1 MPKKKFAFSKA
12 SKKSSDC
19 VAEAAANNGQ
29 PTDDKIPAAAT
40 ASIDHAPLLGDNK
53 DDRYKI
59 IQCTMVFV
67 GVPLKVPA
75 VTTLQRLNFG
85 SMHASGGSMAPDAQ
99 QL

>member
-40 ASIDHAPLLGDNK
+40 ASIDHAPLFGDNK
-53 DDRYKI
+53 DDRYNI
-59 IQCTMVFV
+59 IQRTMVFV
-67 GVPLKVPA
+67 GVPP
-75 VTTLQRLNFG
+75 RG
-85 SMHASGGSMAPDAQ
+85 ASSDQSAKA
-99 QL
+99 

>member
-40 ASIDHAPLLGDNK
+40 ASIDHAPLFGDNM

-59 IQCTMVFV
+59 IRAQWSLWVC
-67 GVPLKVPA
+67 PLEVPA
-75 VTTLQRLNFG
+75 VTNLQRLNFG
-85 SMHASGGSMAPDAQ
+85 SMHASGGSKAPDAQ